1 MIEIYKTRSGGAG
14 DSQSDTILMLTIVL
28 SMMKNIVLGIV
39 KMKAL
44 TETIRTQ
51 GVHLK
56 RPIQLDNE
64 LAIHLSQ
71 QLLF

>member
-1 MIEIYKTRSGGAG
+1 MLGIDRTRAGGAG
-14 DSQSDTILMLTIVL
+14 DSQSDAIIMLTIVL

-39 KMKAL
+39 KMIAL
-44 TETIRTQ
+44 TETIRAQ

>member
-1 MIEIYKTRSGGAG
+1 MIEIYRTRSGGAG
-14 DSQSDTILMLTIVL
+14 DSQSDAIIMLTIVL

-39 KMKAL
+39 KMIAL
-44 TETIRTQ
+44 TETIRAQ

>member
-1 MIEIYKTRSGGAG
+1 MMEIYRTRSAGAG
-14 DSQSDTILMLTIVL
+14 DSQSDAIIMLTIVL
-28 SMMKNIVLGIV
+28 RMMNYIVLGIV
-39 KMKAL
+39 KMIAL
-44 TETIRTQ
+44 TETIRAQ

-71 QLLF
+71 QLFF

>member
-1 MIEIYKTRSGGAG
+1 MIEIYRTRSGGAG
-14 DSQSDTILMLTIVL
+14 DSQSVAIIMLTIVL
-28 SMMKNIVLGIV
+28 SMMKNIVLGIL
-39 KMKAL
+39 KMIAL
-44 TETIRTQ
+44 TETIRAQ

>member
-1 MIEIYKTRSGGAG
+1 MIEIYRTRSGGAG
-14 DSQSDTILMLTIVL
+14 DSQSDAIIMLTIVL

-39 KMKAL
+39 KMIAL
-44 TETIRTQ
+44 TETIRAQ

-71 QLLF
+71 QLFF

>member
-1 MIEIYKTRSGGAG
+1 MIEIYRTRSGGAG
-14 DSQSDTILMLTIVL
+14 DSQSDAIIMLTIVL

-39 KMKAL
+39 KMIAP
-44 TETIRTQ
+44 TETIRAQ

>member
-39 KMKAL
+39 KMIAL
-44 TETIRTQ
+44 TETIRAQ

>member
-1 MIEIYKTRSGGAG
+1 MIEIYRTRSASAG
-14 DSQSDTILMLTIVL
+14 DSQSDAIIMLTIVL

-39 KMKAL
+39 KMIAL
-44 TETIRTQ
+44 TETIRAQ

-71 QLLF
+71 QLFF

>member
-1 MIEIYKTRSGGAG
+1 
-14 DSQSDTILMLTIVL
+14 MLTIVL
-28 SMMKNIVLGIV
+28 SMMKNIILGIV
-39 KMKAL
+39 KMIAQ
-44 TETIRTQ
+44 TETITAQ